1 MTKLIFTTTI
11 LAFLLASCTEK
22 KSTTPEETI
31 VEQKTEQTA
40 PEITLTDEV
49 KPVFFDYTS
58 TGCPG
63 CGSWGAPT
71 FESISDE
78 RGSDI
83 VPIAVHIKYG
93 DPMITEVSNAIAS
106 NRTGQY
112 FTPQLW
118 VNNTNSTL
126 ISGGRING
134 TGSVSKI
141 KSEIDNFK
149 SSEKKVNVGVS
160 SIVNESEFV
169 VRYKTQAIQ
178 DLDGEYYVGIYLM
191 ENGITAKQSS
201 SPTDPTI
208 HNHVIRAC
216 QNGAFGSIIPTE
228 GLSKGGEIEDHYTF
242 KIDSSWNSENL
253 YATIIVWNKEGNNY
267 FVVNADNNNL

>member
-1 MTKLIFTTTI
+1 MIFTTTL
-11 LAFLLASCTEK
+11 LAFLLGSCTEK
-22 KSTTPEETI
+22 KSTTPEEKI
-31 VEQKTEQTA
+31 VEQQTELAA
-40 PEITLTDEV
+40 PEIMLTDEV

-71 FESISDE
+71 FESLSDE

-83 VPIAVHIKYG
+83 VPMAVHIKYG

-134 TGSVSKI
+134 TGSLAKI
-141 KSEIDNFK
+141 KSEIENFK
-149 SSEKKVNVGVS
+149 SAEKKINVGVS
-160 SIVNESEFV
+160 SVVDGSDFI
-169 VRYKTQAIQ
+169 VRYKTQAIN
-178 DLDGEYYVGIYLM
+178 DLVGEYFIGLYVM
-191 ENGITAKQSS
+191 ENGISAKQSS

-216 QNGAFGSIIPTE
+216 QNGAFGTLIASE
-228 GLSKGGEIEDHYTF
+228 GLTKDGVSEGHYTF
-242 KIDSSWNSENL
+242 KMDSSWNSENL
-253 YATIIVWNKEGNNY
+253 YATIIVWNKESNNY